1 MNTAPRRSERERRD
15 WHDDLPSDS
24 SSLESSDV

>member
-24 SSLESSDV
+24 SLELSDV